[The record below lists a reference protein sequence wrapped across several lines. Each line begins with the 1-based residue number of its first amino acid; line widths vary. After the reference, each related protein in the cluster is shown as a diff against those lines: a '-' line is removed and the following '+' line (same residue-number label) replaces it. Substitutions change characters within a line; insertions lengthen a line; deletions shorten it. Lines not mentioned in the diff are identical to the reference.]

1 MVTGI
6 KGLTFF
12 IFFFWG
18 GGGFMSVCER
28 VIQLLYLC
36 PITEASIL
44 SLKNKAQSRI
54 TQSITKKNY
63 SSVYKQNHDDVNRIY
78 STPFECSRKE

>member
-1 MVTGI
+1 
-6 KGLTFF
+6 
-12 IFFFWG
+12 
-18 GGGFMSVCER
+18 MSVCER
-28 VIQLLYLC
+28 LIQLLYLC

>member
-1 MVTGI
+1 
-6 KGLTFF
+6 
-12 IFFFWG
+12 
-18 GGGFMSVCER
+18 MSVCER

-63 SSVYKQNHDDVNRIY
+63 SSVYKQNHDDVNHIY

>member
-1 MVTGI
+1 
-6 KGLTFF
+6 
-12 IFFFWG
+12 
-18 GGGFMSVCER
+18 MSVCER

-63 SSVYKQNHDDVNRIY
+63 SSVYKQNHDDVNRILLNAL
-78 STPFECSRKE
+78 

>member
-1 MVTGI
+1 
-6 KGLTFF
+6 
-12 IFFFWG
+12 
-18 GGGFMSVCER
+18 MSVCER

-63 SSVYKQNHDDVNRIY
+63 SSVYKHHHDLNRIY